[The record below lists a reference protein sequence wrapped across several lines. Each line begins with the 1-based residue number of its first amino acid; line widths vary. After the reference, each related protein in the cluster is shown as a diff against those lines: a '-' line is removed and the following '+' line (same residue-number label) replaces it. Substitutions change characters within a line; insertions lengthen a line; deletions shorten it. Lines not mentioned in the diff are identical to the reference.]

1 MYKNNLKMILTPVI
15 IALAVVAGMFINSLF
30 IRKDFHNKQE
40 LFLPVIAVIYVFDC

>member
-40 LFLPVIAVIYVFDC
+40 LFCRFRAVSWIWC